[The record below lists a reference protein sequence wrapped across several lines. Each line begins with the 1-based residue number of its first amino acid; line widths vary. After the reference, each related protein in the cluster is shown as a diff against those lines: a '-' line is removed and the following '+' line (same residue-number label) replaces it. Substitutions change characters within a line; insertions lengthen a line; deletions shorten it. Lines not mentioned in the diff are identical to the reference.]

1 MDIILFCMITAA
13 CQLKQTSVDVNI
25 EKESIELTSET
36 DTMVESLEPIQN
48 NEQSNRFF

>member
-25 EKESIELTSET
+25 EKESIELVGET
-36 DTMVESLEPIQN
+36 DTMAESLEPIQT
-48 NEQSNRFF
+48 NE